1 MKRQSSDSRFL
12 RLYEWCLSLYPPAF
26 RHEYRDPILQTMRD
40 AIHDGALQYP
50 HARFRI
56 IIDLIS
62 SLCKEN
68 LRMLRQE
75 LAKRTILFQAFLL
88 TAVCSMFA
96 LAMYA
101 TVQHALRSG
110 ANDPQLQMADDAVA
124 LLEQGADAATIVGS
138 RQIDMVRS
146 LSPFLI
152 VYDTNGEPVASAAQ
166 LSGHAP
172 TPPLGVFRYAT
183 EHQRNVLT
191 WQPQRGVRIAAVV
204 QPYAGQHAGF
214 VLAGRSLRVVE
225 DREAATLRMVGL
237 AWFGMMAVVLAATF
251 LFIFISRKESA
262 IEI

>member
-1 MKRQSSDSRFL
+1 MKQQSSDSWFL
-12 RLYEWCLSLYPPAF
+12 RFYEWCLSLYPPAF
-26 RHEYRDPILQTMRD
+26 RHEYRDPMLQTMRD
-40 AIHDGALQYP
+40 AIHDGALQSP
-50 HARFRI
+50 RALSRI
-56 IIDLIS
+56 FIDLIL

-75 LAKRTILFQAFLL
+75 LAKRTILFQTFLL
-88 TAVCSMFA
+88 TAICSMFA

-124 LLEQGADAATIVGS
+124 QLEQGADAAFVVGS
-138 RQIDMVRS
+138 RQVNMARS

-183 EHQRNVLT
+183 DHQRNVLT

-204 QPYAGQHAGF
+204 QPFAGQHAGF

-225 DREAATLRMVGL
+225 DREAATLKMVGL
-237 AWFGMMAVVLAATF
+237 AWLGTMVVVLLATAGF
-251 LFIFISRKESA
+251 MFIVRKEFA
-262 IEI
+262 AAV

>member
-1 MKRQSSDSRFL
+1 MKQRSSDSRFL
-12 RLYEWCLSLYPPAF
+12 RFYEWCLSLYPPAF
-26 RHEYRDPILQTMRD
+26 RREYRDPMLQTLRD
-40 AIHDGALQYP
+40 AIHDGAVQSPRALS
-50 HARFRI
+50 RI
-56 IIDLIS
+56 VIDLIL

-124 LLEQGADAATIVGS
+124 QLEQGADAATIVGS
-138 RQIDMVRS
+138 RQVDMVRS

-172 TPPLGVFRYAT
+172 IPPLGVFRYAT